1 MILFFRN
8 FGFKPISALLTMI
21 KDSPRKAALYEVT
34 ISLTELLINGV
45 RQKILDTD
53 LLSKLVQYLLVI
65 AHED

>member
-1 MILFFRN
+1 
-8 FGFKPISALLTMI
+8 MI
-21 KDSPRKAALYEVT
+21 KDSPRKAALYEII
-34 ISLTELLINGV
+34 ISLTELMINGV